1 MSLPH
6 VRAALITVAH
16 GELFAAIHTEIP
28 DQLNLKV
35 HGPAIVTP
43 VPAGVDDGPIGGMS
57 SKELRDYLAHGMAF
71 SGVVTLRDTGDGLR
85 LVSAQALKP
94 VTEPDPNERAMLDG
108 IMSAAEQ
115 LAGYRDA
122 RLRAGVEVT
131 IEDWQGVE
139 REDKTTPD
147 NIRLTIRSEE
157 SRLLITASDGRKLDL
172 ELQDGA
178 LRALAYEAQDGKQ
191 APVITSLPPSGEI
204 GTDREDYDRETC
216 YAPDD
221 PEI

>member
-16 GELFAAIHTEIP
+16 GELFAAVHTEIP
-28 DQLNLKV
+28 DQLNLKG

-43 VPAGVDDGPIGGMS
+43 VPAGVGDGPMGEMPG
-57 SKELRDYLAHGMAF
+57 KELRDYLDHGMAF
-71 SGVVTLRDTGDGLR
+71 IGVVTLRDTGDGLR

-94 VTEPDPNERAMLDG
+94 VTEPDTNERAMLDG

-131 IEDWQGVE
+131 IEDWQGPE

-147 NIRLTIRSEE
+147 NIRLTIRPEDQ
-157 SRLLITASDGRKLDL
+157 RLLITARDGRKLDL
-172 ELQDGA
+172 ELQDGV
-178 LRALAYEAQDGKQ
+178 LRALAYEHEDGKE
-191 APVITSLPPSGEI
+191 APVITGLPPAGDI
-204 GTDREDYDRETC
+204 LTDREDYDRE
-216 YAPDD
+216 ARPDLD
-221 PEI
+221 GPDF

>member
-16 GELFAAIHTEIP
+16 GELFAAVHTEIP
-28 DQLNLKV
+28 DQLNLKG
-35 HGPAIVTP
+35 HGPAIVTL
-43 VPAGVDDGPIGGMS
+43 VPAGVGDGPMGEMPG
-57 SKELRDYLAHGMAF
+57 KELRDYLDHGMAF
-71 SGVVTLRDTGDGLR
+71 IGVVTLRDTGDGLR

-94 VTEPDPNERAMLDG
+94 VTEPDTNERAMLDG

-131 IEDWQGVE
+131 IEDWQGPE

-147 NIRLTIRSEE
+147 NIRLTIRPEDQ
-157 SRLLITASDGRKLDL
+157 RLLITARDGRKLDL
-172 ELQDGA
+172 ELQDGV
-178 LRALAYEAQDGKQ
+178 LRALAYEPEDGKE
-191 APVITSLPPSGEI
+191 APVITGIPPRGEI
-204 GTDREDYDRETC
+204 ETDRFDYDRDSR
-216 YAPDD
+216 PDLD
-221 PEI
+221 GLGF